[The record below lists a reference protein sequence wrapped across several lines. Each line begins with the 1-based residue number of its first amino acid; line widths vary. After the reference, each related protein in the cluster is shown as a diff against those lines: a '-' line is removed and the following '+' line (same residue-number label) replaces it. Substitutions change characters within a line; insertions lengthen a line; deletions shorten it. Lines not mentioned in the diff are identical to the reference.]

1 MRLLL
6 TSTHGMGHVMPL
18 MPFARACKDAGH
30 DVLLAGTHPI
40 ADVAAREGLD
50 YQPLPWPD
58 EDRLAAVRR
67 LVAARQGLPRIKTAM
82 RDLFVGSY
90 CRAALPATL
99 ALAEDWRPDA
109 ILHETGEASALIAGD
124 ALGVPTFRV
133 GVALAT
139 PYEDWWLSMT
149 ADALDELRV
158 EAGLEPDPGALRAA
172 QTPVLTQVPA
182 GLDVYSGQRT
192 PPPAHVRRYR
202 AEHVGA
208 ALAPGLESSFDHYA
222 WPDLDAPLVPISF
235 GTMVPTDGHFPSLY
249 RAAIDAVAELPVRV
263 LVTVGRH
270 AEPATLGPLPANVR
284 AERWIPMAD
293 VLPHAAAF
301 VTHGGAGTTLAALA
315 AGVPMAL
322 LPISA
327 DQPLNARLVA
337 NLGAGLALEGGPVQA
352 PALGALVAALLDD
365 ERHAA
370 AARRIAGEIAALPPI
385 SAAVGEIEGRAAR
398 AQPWAVGRTMSS
410 AMFTRGGAATA

>member
-6 TSTHGMGHVMPL
+6 TSTHGMGHAMPL
-18 MPFARACKDAGH
+18 MPFARACRDAGH
-30 DVLLAGTHPI
+30 DVLLAGPHPI
-40 ADVAAREGLD
+40 AEVAAREGLT
-50 YQPLPWPD
+50 YQRLPWPD
-58 EDRLAAVRR
+58 EERLAAVRR
-67 LVAARQGLPRIKTAM
+67 LVAARQGMARVKTAM
-82 RDLFVGSY
+82 SDLFVRTY
-90 CRAALPATL
+90 ARAALPGTL
-99 ALAEDWRPDA
+99 ALVEDWRPDA
-109 ILHETGEASALIAGD
+109 ILHETAEASALIAGD
-124 ALGVPTFRV
+124 ALGVPTLRV

-139 PYEDWWLSMT
+139 PYEEWWLSMT
-149 ADALDELRV
+149 TEALDEVRA
-158 EAGLEPDPGALRAA
+158 EAGLTPDPGALRAA

-182 GLDVYSGQRT
+182 ALDAYQG
-192 PPPAHVRRYR
+192 PPPAHVHRYR
-202 AEHVGA
+202 DEHVGA

-222 WPDLDAPLVPISF
+222 WPDPDAPLVPISF

-249 RAAIDAVAELPVRV
+249 RAAIDAVADLPIRV

-270 AEPATLGPLPANVR
+270 ADPATLGPLPANVR

-322 LPISA
+322 LAISA

-337 NLGAGLALEGGPVQA
+337 RLGAGLALEGGPGQA
-352 PALGALVAALLDD
+352 PALGALVKALLDD
-365 ERHAA
+365 DRHAA
-370 AARRIAGEIAALPPI
+370 AARRIADEIAALPPI
-385 SAAVGEIEGRAAR
+385 AAAVGEIEGRAAG
-398 AQPWAVGRTMSS
+398 AQPWAVGTTMSS